1 MFLKYMN
8 INKTHSKTDLV
19 ELINTIDLPV
29 VFGHSDNKKSIQSK
43 LITALEKDIFFKVNV
58 YNISNKDELIIF
70 LTNPSPKKTLSV
82 KEKKTI
88 MKICKAIVMYANCD
102 YFIEGQ
108 NYYKDMKQIEDDMLY
123 ISQYGDL
130 PSVRRA
136 CKLMNANI
144 MSKKHYE
151 PLISPQVRKEIDE
164 KVKLKTKNQYACKIL
179 KGPFVITFD

>member
-164 KVKLKTKNQYACKIL
+164 KVKLKTKNHYACKIL